1 MDWIIICL
9 VVFYMADFHYHSSM
23 ISLITRASPAS
34 FAIYNCVCML
44 IYYIVNLVTLSSLS
58 AVLCLIWRWKRSVNF
73 CKRFICINSF
83 SLIFTNC
90 VFKEKT
96 IARRCQN
103 RHKQIFWSQ
112 CQNAFQLSW
121 FDSLKGFGFSK
132 EIRISQ
138 QSLKCIREGRS
149 PVAINPST

>member
-34 FAIYNCVCML
+34 FAIYNCVCMF

-73 CKRFICINSF
+73 YKRFICINSF
-83 SLIFTNC
+83 SDIYQF
-90 VFKEKT
+90 V
-96 IARRCQN
+96 
-103 RHKQIFWSQ
+103 
-112 CQNAFQLSW
+112 
-121 FDSLKGFGFSK
+121 FSK
-132 EIRISQ
+132 RKQSQGVVRIKTQ
-138 QSLKCIREGRS
+138 TDILKSMPKCFPTGMFWLLERLWFQ
-149 PVAINPST
+149 